1 MKTLISIIILL
12 SLGLTACCQTDQTF
26 VKPIYANGGIYF
38 SDGSF
43 MSTALTGTGVADW
56 NTMINKPSTF
66 PPSAHNHDLLYKPLN
81 YVPTWNEIT
90 GKPATFAPS
99 AHNHDLLY
107 KPIAYVPTYAEI
119 TGKPAELE
127 LNIAIASMSYLP
139 LPQKTTTEIT
149 ALVIPAGVIAMVWD
163 KTLGVVKLWNG
174 TVWKVVITGN

>member
-1 MKTLISIIILL
+1 MKNLISILIFMSI
-12 SLGLTACCQTDQTF
+12 SLVACGQVDQTF
-26 VKPIYANGGIYF
+26 NKPIYANQGIYYA
-38 SDGSF
+38 DGTF
-43 MSTALTGTGVADW
+43 QNTATTGTGVADW

-66 PPSAHNHDLLYKPLN
+66 PPSAHNHDLLYKPLS

-90 GKPATFAPS
+90 GKPATYAPS

-139 LPQKTTTEIT
+139 LPQKTTTEIN

-163 KTLGVVKLWNG
+163 KTLGVVKIWNG
-174 TVWKVVITGN
+174 TVWKTIITNQ